1 MNNFDRAEV
10 IGIVGDVR
18 YGQMDEPAK
27 PDVYTAHQQSPRGSL
42 LLYARTSG
50 NPAALT
56 QGVRQ
61 EVRALNKD
69 LPIFDIKTM
78 SDRISAA
85 TARARFSAILLAVFA
100 GIALSLS
107 AVGIYGV
114 MSYLVTQRTREIG
127 IRMALGA
134 RRGDVL
140 SLVLGRGITLAAA
153 GVALGVG
160 GAIASTRVLE
170 TMLYEVK
177 PGDLETYLV
186 IAGVLL
192 GVALAASY
200 IPARRAAW
208 VDPSSALRAE

>member
-1 MNNFDRAEV
+1 V

-27 PDVYTAHQQSPRGSL
+27 PDVYIAHQQSLRGSL
-42 LLYARTSG
+42 FLYARTSG
-50 NPAALT
+50 IPAALT

-78 SDRISAA
+78 SERIAAA

-107 AVGIYGV
+107 GVGIYGV
-114 MSYLVTQRTREIG
+114 MSYVVTQRTREIG

-134 RRGDVL
+134 RQSDVL
-140 SLVLGRGITLAAA
+140 SLVLGRGVALAAV
-153 GVALGVG
+153 GIVGGVG
-160 GAIASTRVLE
+160 GALAATRVLE

-177 PGDLETYLV
+177 PGDPETYLS

-192 GVALAASY
+192 AVALAASY
-200 IPARRAAW
+200 VPARRAAW